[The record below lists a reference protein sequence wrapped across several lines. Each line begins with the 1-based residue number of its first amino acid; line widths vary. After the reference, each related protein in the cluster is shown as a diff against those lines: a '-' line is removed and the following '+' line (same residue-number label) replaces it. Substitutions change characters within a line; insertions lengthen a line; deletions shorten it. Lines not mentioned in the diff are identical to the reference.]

1 MKTARFWTIQVRPVD
16 NAHTNVINV
25 RVPFRDKRAQDI
37 NSEIGDVWPHINF
50 LQIASVQMYSAGV
63 SSRDGQDQ
71 LNIEERTI
79 TIIDIS
85 VYV

>member
-1 MKTARFWTIQVRPVD
+1 MD
-16 NAHTNVINV
+16 NGHTNVINV
-25 RVPFRDKRAQDI
+25 PVSFRDKRAQDVKL
-37 NSEIGDVWPHINF
+37 EIGDVWPHINF

-71 LNIEERTI
+71 LNIEERII